1 NTRLNASG
9 YIKGLPNM
17 DRLQLNL
24 DLKEFTS
31 TNGDLARLIDKN
43 LLPDS
48 IALPQNIQ
56 LSGNFNGGLER
67 FNTNLHL
74 ESSIGN
80 ADLEG
85 RFLFG
90 GIDTLY
96 DAKIAIADFDLGE
109 LMQDTTYG
117 KITFNADIKG
127 KSLDLR
133 KATADLQ
140 ANLISADFMGY
151 SYSDI
156 NLNGQ
161 ASGGNIAATIVSND
175 PNLKL
180 NGEVNADMSGQYPSA
195 DLSMTVDSISLKNL
209 NFTTEDIKYQG
220 QIEGNFSTA
229 DPDFLNGH
237 LHVINS
243 LLSYN
248 GNIYPIDSISLTSEA
263 SDSFSLI
270 NLDSEFLNAH
280 LVGDYK
286 LTELA
291 T

>member
-1 NTRLNASG
+1 NIVIDASIKNSRLGMKDVILLVPDLDTMQVMRPLLTNTFLIDGNVSGRVNDLRIPNLRVSTGNTLLNVSG
-9 YIKGLPNM
+9 SIKGLPDM

-31 TNGDLARLIDKN
+31 TNGDLARLIDKS

-48 IALPQNIQ
+48 IALPENIQ

-117 KITFNADIKG
+117 KITFNGDIKG
-127 KSLDLR
+127 KSLDPK

-161 ASGGNIAATIVSND
+161 ASGGN
-175 PNLKL
+175 
-180 NGEVNADMSGQYPSA
+180 
-195 DLSMTVDSISLKNL
+195 
-209 NFTTEDIKYQG
+209 
-220 QIEGNFSTA
+220 
-229 DPDFLNGH
+229 
-237 LHVINS
+237 
-243 LLSYN
+243 
-248 GNIYPIDSISLTSEA
+248 
-263 SDSFSLI
+263 
-270 NLDSEFLNAH
+270 
-280 LVGDYK
+280 
-286 LTELA
+286 
-291 T
+291 